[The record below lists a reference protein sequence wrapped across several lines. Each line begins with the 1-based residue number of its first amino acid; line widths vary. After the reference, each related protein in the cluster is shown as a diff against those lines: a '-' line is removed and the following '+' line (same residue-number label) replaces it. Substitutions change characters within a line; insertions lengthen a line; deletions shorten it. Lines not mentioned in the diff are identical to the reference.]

1 MLLYIRLLSESF
13 SFALNALRNNK
24 LRTLLSLLGV
34 TIGIFSIIAV
44 LAAVD
49 SMDKK
54 IKEDLSDMDM
64 NTIYLMNFSFG
75 PSEVPRWK
83 RDQFPKVTYEEFE
96 FLKKSVP
103 SIDKISFNFFARNES
118 VKFESKTVNSIRV
131 KPSTEDFF
139 DIEPIKI
146 ETGRL
151 FNAAESNS
159 GSPVIVIGNEVAK
172 GLFDTSDPIGKKIR
186 LYGQKLTV
194 IGVLKK
200 QGQGMFG
207 DSNDVGVFF
216 PVNFLRRMYGDDND
230 ALRAAILIKPEKGID
245 IEEFKAEVSQ
255 KLRVHR
261 GVKTGEIDNFFM
273 NVLSGFTDFID
284 NIVGQMNA
292 IGWGISAFSLLVGG
306 FGLCGIPENL
316 ISALRDKGSNGL
328 TVVSN
333 NAGVDDFG
341 LGLLLRTRQ
350 IKRMISSY
358 VGENKEFERQL
369 LSGELE
375 VELIPQGTLAERCR
389 AAGAGIPAFF
399 TPAGVGTEVA
409 EGKEVRVFD
418 GKTYLLEHAFQSDF
432 ALVKAWKGDR
442 YGNLIF
448 KDTARN
454 FNPMMAMA
462 GKITIAEVE
471 ELVPLGQLDPNEVH
485 VAGIF
490 VHRIFQGSNYEKRIE
505 QRTVRPKS

>member
-1 MLLYIRLLSESF
+1 MVQLVTFYRFILLIVYSSLFMLLYLRLLSESF
-13 SFALNALRNNK
+13 SFAINALRNNK
-24 LRTLLSLLGV
+24 LRTLLSFLGV

-83 RDQFPKVTYEEFE
+83 REQFPKVTYDEFE
-96 FLKKSVP
+96 FLKKSIP

-146 ETGRL
+146 ESGRL
-151 FNAAESNS
+151 FNASESNS
-159 GSPVIVIGNEVAK
+159 GSPVIVIGSEVAN
-172 GLFDTSDPIGKKIR
+172 GLFENTDPIGKKIR

-207 DSNDVGVFF
+207 DSNDVAVFF
-216 PVNFLRRMYGDDND
+216 PVNFLRRMYGDEND

-245 IEEFKAEVSQ
+245 IEEFKAELAQ

-306 FGLCGIPENL
+306 FGIANIMFVSVKERTNL
-316 ISALRDKGSNGL
+316 IGIQKALGAKNKFILFQFLFEAVILSLIGGLIGMFLVWIIALILSSTLDFEFVLSTANMLLGSGL
-328 TVVSN
+328 
-333 NAGVDDFG
+333 AAFIG
-341 LGLLLRTRQ
+341 L
-350 IKRMISSY
+350 I
-358 VGENKEFERQL
+358 
-369 LSGELE
+369 
-375 VELIPQGTLAERCR
+375 
-389 AAGAGIPAFF
+389 AGIIPAIS
-399 TPAGVGTEVA
+399 AS
-409 EGKEVRVFD
+409 K
-418 GKTYLLEHAFQSDF
+418 
-432 ALVKAWKGDR
+432 
-442 YGNLIF
+442 
-448 KDTARN
+448 
-454 FNPMMAMA
+454 
-462 GKITIAEVE
+462 
-471 ELVPLGQLDPNEVH
+471 LDPVE
-485 VAGIF
+485 AIRSGM
-490 VHRIFQGSNYEKRIE
+490 
-505 QRTVRPKS
+505 